1 MTTQSKKLP
10 NMAIALTGVMSVTA
24 LAIICYAVLGLET
37 LHSNRALALFV
48 LAVVTARMKVKLP
61 GLTGNMSVNLPF
73 LLIAATQLTLLE
85 ALIVA
90 LPACAV
96 QCLPRKSRKPNL
108 LQMLF
113 NLSTTAVAVGVANF
127 ASKRLALVAAACF
140 FLLQTI
146 PVASIIA
153 ITEGA
158 AWVGTWSKI
167 ANLSFPFYVLSAGMV
182 SLATASGTS
191 LSWQVALLG
200 TPVLYAIYRSYESY
214 FEEPGQVVN
223 G

>member
-158 AWVGTWSKI
+158 AWVGTWCKI

>member
-191 LSWQVALLG
+191 LSRQVALLG

>member
-191 LSWQVALLG
+191 LSWQVALLS